1 MLAENSFLGR
11 TVIVTGATRGI
22 GAAIAR
28 AFLQAGATVIGTYRG
43 NSEAAEKFRA
53 TCRAES
59 RLELYAFDVAEAGAV
74 KSFFE
79 SLASQHPV
87 IDVLVN
93 NGGIRRDAVAAM
105 MKEED
110 WKAVIDTNLSGAFF
124 MSKQAI
130 LNMMRQRYGRIVSIS
145 SPMSRLGFAGQA
157 NYSASKAGLEGMTRA
172 ISKEVASRGIT
183 VNCVSPGFIDTELL
197 ADLDEATRKN
207 YQKMV
212 PVRRFG
218 TPEEVAEAVLFLA
231 QESSAYITGT
241 TLEVS
246 GGV

>member
-1 MLAENSFLGR
+1 MLAANSFLGR

-28 AFLQAGATVIGTYRG
+28 AFLAADATVIGTYRG
-43 NSEAAEKFRA
+43 NAEAAEKFRA
-53 TCRAES
+53 SCPMES
-59 RLELYAFDVAEAGAV
+59 RLELYAFDLADSSSVGA
-74 KSFFE
+74 FFE
-79 SLASQHPV
+79 NLTSKHPV
-87 IDVLVN
+87 IDVLIN

-105 MKEED
+105 MKEDD
-110 WKAVIDTNLSGAFF
+110 WRAVIDTNLTGAFL

-130 LNMMRQRYGRIVSIS
+130 LNMMRQRYGRIVNIS

-183 VNCVSPGFIDTELL
+183 INCVSPGFIDTELL
-197 ADLDEATRKN
+197 SDLDEATRKN